1 MRTQLLLCISAVIL
15 LSLPANMDLGF
26 QDTKATLTESN
37 YEVEFQA
44 DGKPTFTEEDYKR
57 RIEGL
62 SGEIEFSYNKT
73 VRRHIQNYLRYAPH
87 LTERLIGKT
96 TIYFPVFEEALEAS
110 GLPAD
115 LKYLSVVESKLEPN
129 VISPV
134 GAGGLWQ
141 FMPETAREK
150 GLTINQ
156 VVDERFDTHRSTEAA
171 IAYLKELNEL
181 YDDWILAIAAY
192 NCGPGRVN
200 KAIRRSNSTNFWKLY
215 PHLPK
220 ETRSYVPAFISV
232 AYLMNYYS
240 LHGLNP
246 QFPDIDLQVTDT
258 VHVYQKTKLADVAN
272 KCNVE
277 LETIKQLNAAYV
289 YNVIPTNTQG
299 YILTI
304 PSSRM
309 TAYKSQLFLEGLD
322 PDQLEPFAQK
332 DPILIPVDVEET
344 AHVLYEVQNGETLW
358 DVAKHY
364 PNISVK
370 EIIEENRLADL
381 AAIKPGMQI
390 RIPRT

>member
-26 QDTKATLTESN
+26 QDTNDTRTEFN
-37 YEVEFQA
+37 YEAEFQA

-62 SGEIEFSYNKT
+62 SGDIEFSYNKT

-110 GLPAD
+110 GLPTD
-115 LKYLSVVESKLEPN
+115 LKYLSVVESKLEPD

-141 FMPETAREK
+141 FMPGTAREK

-156 VVDERFDTHRSTEAA
+156 LVDERFDAHRSTEAA

-181 YDDWILAIAAY
+181 YNDWILAIAAY

-200 KAIRRSNSTNFWKLY
+200 KAIRRANSKNFWKLY

-246 QFPDIDLQVTDT
+246 
-258 VHVYQKTKLADVAN
+258 
-272 KCNVE
+272 
-277 LETIKQLNAAYV
+277 
-289 YNVIPTNTQG
+289 
-299 YILTI
+299 
-304 PSSRM
+304 
-309 TAYKSQLFLEGLD
+309 
-322 PDQLEPFAQK
+322 
-332 DPILIPVDVEET
+332 
-344 AHVLYEVQNGETLW
+344 
-358 DVAKHY
+358 
-364 PNISVK
+364 
-370 EIIEENRLADL
+370 
-381 AAIKPGMQI
+381 
-390 RIPRT
+390 